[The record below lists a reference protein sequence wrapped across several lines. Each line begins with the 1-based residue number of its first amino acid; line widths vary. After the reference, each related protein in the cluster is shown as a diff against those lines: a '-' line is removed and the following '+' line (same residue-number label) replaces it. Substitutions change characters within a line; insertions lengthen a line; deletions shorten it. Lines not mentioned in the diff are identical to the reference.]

1 MNEVNVV
8 MSERKFRGITAL
20 TMVIVTVS
28 IFLLVAGN
36 IGFNFVPS
44 GSMEPTIMPGS
55 MTISEHISAED
66 LQYGDVVLF
75 FPEIDPTFSVPNF
88 LVSLKLTYIDKL
100 HVLSKRVVGLPG
112 DVIEVH
118 DGYLW
123 RNGRK
128 QIEEY
133 VADSTDGEFGP
144 YTVPDESIFCMGD
157 NRNYS
162 MDSRKYGAF
171 PYNGFFG
178 RIRFVLPPLFS

>member
-1 MNEVNVV
+1 M
-8 MSERKFRGITAL
+8 
-20 TMVIVTVS
+20 
-28 IFLLVAGN
+28 
-36 IGFNFVPS
+36 
-44 GSMEPTIMPGS
+44 
-55 MTISEHISAED
+55 
-66 LQYGDVVLF
+66 
-75 FPEIDPTFSVPNF
+75 
-88 LVSLKLTYIDKL
+88 SLK
-100 HVLSKRVVGLPG
+100 SMM
-112 DVIEVH
+112 
-118 DGYLW
+118 
-123 RNGRK
+123 